1 MQKTQW
7 NHATHAAGVLPA
19 HEERRA
25 TRFRFDCLQ
34 HGSWLP
40 KKSLGK
46 RKDISVTK
54 TIGGCIG
61 EIQGFPAAQKKNRLE
76 VRGPLVPY
84 RTSSLRAKRRPP
96 LSLSFFHSAYFLALF
111 RQSKAKL
118 KWFAYL
124 THLMKGNELRF
135 LDGFMDGF
143 SQPHSFLLKSDALR
157 LRFRGLGY
165 RPFRASFRFFSRLST
180 TFALASRP
188 LSGIWSIRRPTLRK
202 KSL

>member
-1 MQKTQW
+1 M
-7 NHATHAAGVLPA
+7 GGLLPTRK
-19 HEERRA
+19 EER
-25 TRFRFDCLQ
+25 Q
-34 HGSWLP
+34 GSDLTVCSMGADYP
-40 KKSLGK
+40 KNPWEK

-61 EIQGFPAAQKKNRLE
+61 EIQGITAAQKKNRLE

-135 LDGFMDGF
+135 LGGFMDGF
-143 SQPHSFLLKSDALR
+143 SQKKLLPFEKSDALR
-157 LRFRGLGY
+157 LRFRGVGY

-180 TFALASRP
+180 TFALASKGDP
-188 LSGIWSIRRPTLRK
+188 MTFPELEVFVALP
-202 KSL
+202 

>member
-1 MQKTQW
+1 MG
-7 NHATHAAGVLPA
+7 A
-19 HEERRA
+19 
-25 TRFRFDCLQ
+25 DY
-34 HGSWLP
+34 P
-40 KKSLGK
+40 KNPWEK

-61 EIQGFPAAQKKNRLE
+61 EIQGFTAAQKKNRLE

-135 LDGFMDGF
+135 LGGFMDGF

-165 RPFRASFRFFSRLST
+165 RPFRASFRFFSRLS
-180 TFALASRP
+180 L
-188 LSGIWSIRRPTLRK
+188 
-202 KSL
+202 

>member
-1 MQKTQW
+1 MCF
-7 NHATHAAGVLPA
+7 LPTRK
-19 HEERRA
+19 EER
-25 TRFRFDCLQ
+25 Q
-34 HGSWLP
+34 GSDLTVCSMGADYP
-40 KKSLGK
+40 KNPWEK

-61 EIQGFPAAQKKNRLE
+61 EIQGFTAAQKKNRLE

-135 LDGFMDGF
+135 LGGFMDGF
-143 SQPHSFLLKSDALR
+143 SQPHSFLFKSKVTLCV
-157 LRFRGLGY
+157 F
-165 RPFRASFRFFSRLST
+165 ASE
-180 TFALASRP
+180 
-188 LSGIWSIRRPTLRK
+188 G
-202 KSL
+202 

>member
-1 MQKTQW
+1 MG
-7 NHATHAAGVLPA
+7 A
-19 HEERRA
+19 
-25 TRFRFDCLQ
+25 DY
-34 HGSWLP
+34 P
-40 KKSLGK
+40 KNPWEK

-188 LSGIWSIRRPTLRK
+188 LSGI
-202 KSL
+202 

>member
-1 MQKTQW
+1 MG
-7 NHATHAAGVLPA
+7 A
-19 HEERRA
+19 
-25 TRFRFDCLQ
+25 DY
-34 HGSWLP
+34 P
-40 KKSLGK
+40 KNPWEK

-61 EIQGFPAAQKKNRLE
+61 EIQGFTAAQKKNRLE

-135 LDGFMDGF
+135 LGGFMDGF
-143 SQPHSFLLKSDALR
+143 SQKKLLPFEKSDALR
-157 LRFRGLGY
+157 LCFRGLGY

-180 TFALASRP
+180 TFALASKGDP
-188 LSGIWSIRRPTLRK
+188 MTFPELEVFVALP
-202 KSL
+202 